1 MFRRYGNPSSSSPR
15 SIDLP
20 ALRGFGGTVI
30 QVVVH
35 PQSKYQQLWH
45 QFRRH
50 RKSSSSSPLQVMRPS
65 TPVFRK
71 YRNPS
76 SSSPTMDDVRGHS
89 MFRRYGN
96 PSSSS
101 PRADAA
107 GLSMRFW
114 RYRKPS
120 SSSPKNSDQSLV
132 TQSRRYHKSSS
143 SSPLQISAG
152 RSIRFGGTVNQVVVH
167 RAFTRSCWVE
177 GFGGTVD

>member
-1 MFRRYGNPSSSSPR
+1 MGTK
-15 SIDLP
+15 L
-20 ALRGFGGTVI
+20 LLGFGGTVI
-30 QVVVH
+30 QAVVH

-65 TPVFRK
+65 APVFRK
-71 YRNPS
+71 YR
-76 SSSPTMDDVRGHS
+76 
-89 MFRRYGN
+89 N

-114 RYRKPS
+114 RYRKSS

-152 RSIRFGGTVNQVVVH
+152 RSIRFGGTVNQAVVH
-167 RAFTRSCWVE
+167 QIAQPSAI
-177 GFGGTVD
+177 